1 MRSWRVK
8 ERNMSK
14 YLELVM
20 KKRSQFNKD
29 ELEKFTKWLL
39 KEFTRWDINTIKETY
54 DEDEI
59 VELYARHL
67 LSDSHAA

>member
-1 MRSWRVK
+1 
-8 ERNMSK
+8 
-14 YLELVM
+14 M